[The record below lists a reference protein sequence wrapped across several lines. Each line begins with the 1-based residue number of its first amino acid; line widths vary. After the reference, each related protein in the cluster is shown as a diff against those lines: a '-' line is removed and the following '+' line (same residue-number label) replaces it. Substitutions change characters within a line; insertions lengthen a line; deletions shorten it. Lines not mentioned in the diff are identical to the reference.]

1 MMNCYSCLYIY
12 GGTRTSARW
21 NRETN
26 KNRETVKLYSLQKV
40 NIANIMIIENIYTK
54 KVIKI
59 MLNVNS
65 NFFSVLKLFVERPVG
80 TDENI
85 DVLPTTSPP

>member
-1 MMNCYSCLYIY
+1 
-12 GGTRTSARW
+12 
-21 NRETN
+21 
-26 KNRETVKLYSLQKV
+26 
-40 NIANIMIIENIYTK
+40 MIIENIYTK

-80 TDENI
+80 TNENI